1 MTLKS
6 KSKDEFEDIK
16 HVDSVEVEAEVVSD
30 YEERDIVVSPVD
42 SIEDEHMSREIVAA
56 EDVPEGHIELRGEAV
71 ITEKTRLLETYHKQH
86 GSLVQ
91 SFSKGNVSA
100 EDGVDLLILELLRET
115 DALKGSELLFATR
128 GNVRDETAVI
138 IKRIEALET
147 ISKTIHRK
155 QKMISE
161 EVVNLD
167 SPYIRILVQFI
178 TQKTHDCF
186 NELGYEQEMIHI
198 FFEKFQALTDNWKK
212 EVKRDMIAFK
222 DRQAMGGEDEEAE
235 TKK

>member
-6 KSKDEFEDIK
+6 KCKDEFEEVR
-16 HVDSVEVEAEVVSD
+16 HVESVEVETEIMPEEEEV
-30 YEERDIVVSPVD
+30 ITSPVE

-56 EDVPEGHIELRGEAV
+56 EDPPDGCIELRGEAV
-71 ITEKTRLLETYHKQH
+71 ITEKTRLLEQYHRQH

-91 SFSKGNVSA
+91 NFSKGNVSA
-100 EDGVDLLILELLRET
+100 EDGVDLLILELLRES

-178 TQKTHDCF
+178 TQKIHDCF

-222 DRQAMGGEDEEAE
+222 DRQAMGGEDEDIE